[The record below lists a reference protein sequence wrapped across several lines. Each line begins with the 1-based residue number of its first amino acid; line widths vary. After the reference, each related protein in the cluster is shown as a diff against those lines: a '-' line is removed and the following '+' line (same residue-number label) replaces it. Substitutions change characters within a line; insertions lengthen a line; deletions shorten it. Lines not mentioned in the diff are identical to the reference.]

1 MTSSNLE
8 NAASRIIESRIKAV
22 TVYTNQALVV
32 RQSQIELT
40 GAEQELIIEGLPLSL
55 QQDSVRS
62 RGVGNVPVKILGV
75 QTEQVFS
82 SEPIEQRTAE
92 IKEEIKAIAAE
103 VQKLEDQIV
112 GINLQRNFVQDLG
125 SKYLERFSSLQPPN
139 EVNLEEISR
148 LLGFIGS
155 QDQSLAGQ
163 ITQYKQEKA
172 NRETQL
178 EVLRDRLE
186 QVQTKTNRDRY
197 SSYRILVAIEPEA
210 AGTFQLEISY
220 LVNHAS
226 WSPLYDIR
234 SNSTGDQL
242 HLTYLAEVQQK
253 TGEDWTGINLTLST
267 AKPALGKLP
276 NKLKPFFIQGME
288 LRRSRPADELAGR
301 GVFHSP
307 EFSELD
313 ALLQE
318 ASAPSM
324 DLSAE
329 VKIEAEQAIAET
341 TQVGGIVTFSLER
354 NSTIPSDDQGHKVM
368 VYQTHYAGQ
377 PQHITIPRLDSC
389 AYLETQAINPADGAT
404 LLPGKANIFRD
415 NTLVGTTELEH
426 ISPGQSFKIYLGIDE
441 SIKVNRAL
449 VKREVESI
457 GTYRRINY
465 SYRIRLSNLRAEESK
480 IRVIEQLPVSRDE
493 RIKVRLLRTQ
503 PEILEGEMGTLEWLL
518 VLAPKSQPESRQE
531 IAYQSSTEYPTNLEI
546 RYSY

>member
-8 NAASRIIESRIKAV
+8 NAASRIIESRIKAA

-32 RQSQIELT
+32 RQSQLELT

-92 IKEEIKAIAAE
+92 INQEIQAIAAE

-125 SKYLERFSSLQPPN
+125 NKYLERFSSLQPPN

-178 EVLRDRLE
+178 KVLRDRLE

-234 SNSTGDQL
+234 SNTTGDQL
-242 HLTYLAEVQQK
+242 HLTYLAEVKQK
-253 TGEDWTGINLTLST
+253 TGEDWIGINLTLST
-267 AKPALGKLP
+267 AKPSLGKLP
-276 NKLKPFFIQGME
+276 NKLKPFFIQSGGFRTRE
-288 LRRSRPADELAGR
+288 SADELAGGPR
-301 GVFHSP
+301 SYP
-307 EFSELD
+307 AEFFELD
-313 ALLQE
+313 ALLE
-318 ASAPSM
+318 EPVPSM

-354 NSTIPSDDQGHKVM
+354 NSTIPSDDQAHKVM
-368 VYQTHYAGQ
+368 LYQTHYAGQ
-377 PQHITIPRLDSC
+377 PQHITVPRLDSC

-449 VKREVESI
+449 VKREVELI
-457 GTYRRINY
+457 GNYRRVNY
-465 SYRIRLSNLRAEESK
+465 SYRIRLSNLRPEESK

-503 PEILEGEMGTLEWLL
+503 PEIPEGEMGTLEWLL

-531 IAYQSSTEYPTNLEI
+531 IAYQSSTEYPTNLAIE
-546 RYSY
+546 YLS

>member
-8 NAASRIIESRIKAV
+8 NAASRIIESRIKAA

-32 RQSQIELT
+32 RQSQLELT

-92 IKEEIKAIAAE
+92 INQEIQAIAAE
-103 VQKLEDQIV
+103 IQKLEDQIV

-139 EVNLEEISR
+139 EVNLDEISR

-172 NRETQL
+172 NRENQL
-178 EVLRDRLE
+178 EVLRDRLK

-197 SSYRILVAIEPEA
+197 SHYRILLAIEPES
-210 AGTFQLEISY
+210 AGTFELEISY
-220 LVNHAS
+220 LVNYAS

-234 SNSTGDQL
+234 SNTTGDQL
-242 HLTYLAEVQQK
+242 HLTYLAEVKQK
-253 TGEDWTGINLTLST
+253 TGEDWIGINLTLST
-267 AKPALGKLP
+267 AKPSLGKLP
-276 NKLKPFFIQGME
+276 NKLKPFFIQSGGFRTRE
-288 LRRSRPADELAGR
+288 SADELAGR
-301 GVFHSP
+301 PRSYP
-307 EFSELD
+307 AEFFELD
-313 ALLQE
+313 ALLE
-318 ASAPSM
+318 EPVPSM

-354 NSTIPSDDQGHKVM
+354 NSTIPSDDQAHKVM
-368 VYQTHYAGQ
+368 LYQTHYAGQ
-377 PQHITIPRLDSC
+377 PQHITVPRLDSC

-426 ISPGQSFKIYLGIDE
+426 ISPGQSFKVYLGIDE
-441 SIKVNRAL
+441 SIKVSRDL

-465 SYRIRLSNLRAEESK
+465 SYRIRLSNLRAEETK

-531 IAYQSSTEYPTNLEI
+531 IAYQSSTEYPTNLAIE
-546 RYSY
+546 YSS

>member
-8 NAASRIIESRIKAV
+8 NAANRIIESRIKAV

-32 RQSQIELT
+32 RHSQIELT

-62 RGVGNVPVKILGV
+62 RGVGSVPVKILGV

-82 SEPIEQRTAE
+82 SEPIEQRIAE
-92 IKEEIKAIAAE
+92 INQEIQAIAAE
-103 VQKLEDQIV
+103 IEKLENQIF
-112 GINLQRNFVQDLG
+112 GINLQRNFVQKLG
-125 SKYLERFSSLQPPN
+125 DKYLERFSSLQPPN
-139 EVNLEEISR
+139 EVNLDEISR

-155 QDQSLAGQ
+155 QDLSYASQV
-163 ITQYKQEKA
+163 TEYKREKA
-172 NRETQL
+172 YWEKQL
-178 EVLRDRLE
+178 EAWRYTQQ
-186 QVQTKTNRDRY
+186 QVQTETNRDRY
-197 SSYRILVAIEPEA
+197 SNYRIVVAIEPEA
-210 AGTFQLEISY
+210 AGTFELEIFY

-234 SNSTGDQL
+234 SNTIGDQL
-242 HLTYLAEVQQK
+242 HLTYLAEVQQQ

-267 AKPALGKLP
+267 AKPALGQMP
-276 NKLKPFFIQGME
+276 NKLKPLFIQSMR
-288 LRRSRPADELAGR
+288 LT
-301 GVFHSP
+301 FYSP
-307 EFSELD
+307 EFADLD
-313 ALLQE
+313 AIVEEPPLPSQE
-318 ASAPSM
+318 PPAPSM
-324 DLSAE
+324 DVNTE
-329 VKIEAEQAIAET
+329 VQIEAEQAIAET
-341 TQVGGIVTFSLER
+341 TQVGGIFTFSLER
-354 NSTIPSDDQGHKVM
+354 NSTIPSDDQPHKVM
-368 VYQTHYAGQ
+368 LYQTNYAGQ

-426 ISPGQSFKIYLGIDE
+426 ISPGQSFKVYLGIDE
-441 SIKVNRAL
+441 SIKVNRDL

-465 SYRIRLSNLRAEESK
+465 SYRIRLSNLRAEETK

-503 PEILEGEMGTLEWLL
+503 PEITEGNMGTLEWLL

-531 IAYQSSTEYPTNLEI
+531 IAYQSSTEYPTNLQI

>member
-8 NAASRIIESRIKAV
+8 NAASRIIESRIKAA

-32 RQSQIELT
+32 RQSQLELT

-92 IKEEIKAIAAE
+92 INQEIQAIAAE
-103 VQKLEDQIV
+103 IQKLEDQIV

-139 EVNLEEISR
+139 EVNLDEISR

-172 NRETQL
+172 NRENQL
-178 EVLRDRLE
+178 EVLRDRLK

-197 SSYRILVAIEPEA
+197 SHYRILVAIEPES
-210 AGTFQLEISY
+210 AGTFELEISY
-220 LVNHAS
+220 LVNYAS

-234 SNSTGDQL
+234 SNTTGDQL
-242 HLTYLAEVQQK
+242 HLTYLAEVKQK
-253 TGEDWTGINLTLST
+253 TGEDWIGINLTLST
-267 AKPALGKLP
+267 AKPSLGKLP
-276 NKLKPFFIQGME
+276 NKLKPFFIQSGGFRTRE
-288 LRRSRPADELAGR
+288 SADELAGGPR
-301 GVFHSP
+301 SYP
-307 EFSELD
+307 AEFFELD
-313 ALLQE
+313 ALLE
-318 ASAPSM
+318 EPVPSM

-354 NSTIPSDDQGHKVM
+354 NSTIPSDDQAHKVM
-368 VYQTHYAGQ
+368 LYQTHYAGQ
-377 PQHITIPRLDSC
+377 PQHITVPRLDSC

-426 ISPGQSFKIYLGIDE
+426 ISPGQSFKVYLGIDE
-441 SIKVNRAL
+441 SIKVSRDL

-465 SYRIRLSNLRAEESK
+465 SYRIRLSNLRAEETK

-531 IAYQSSTEYPTNLEI
+531 IAYQSSTEYPTNLAIE
-546 RYSY
+546 YSS

>member
-8 NAASRIIESRIKAV
+8 NAASRIIESRIKAA

-32 RQSQIELT
+32 RQSQLELT

-92 IKEEIKAIAAE
+92 INQEIQAIAAE
-103 VQKLEDQIV
+103 IQKLEDQIV

-139 EVNLEEISR
+139 EVNLDEISR

-172 NRETQL
+172 NRENQL
-178 EVLRDRLE
+178 EVLRDRLK

-197 SSYRILVAIEPEA
+197 SHYRILLAIEPES
-210 AGTFQLEISY
+210 AGTFELEISY
-220 LVNHAS
+220 LVNYAS

-234 SNSTGDQL
+234 SNTTGDQL
-242 HLTYLAEVQQK
+242 HLTYLAEVKQK
-253 TGEDWTGINLTLST
+253 TGEDWIGINLTLST
-267 AKPALGKLP
+267 AKPSLGKLP
-276 NKLKPFFIQGME
+276 NKLKPFFIQSGGFRTRE
-288 LRRSRPADELAGR
+288 SADELAGGPR
-301 GVFHSP
+301 SYP
-307 EFSELD
+307 AEFFELD
-313 ALLQE
+313 ALLE
-318 ASAPSM
+318 EPVPSM

-354 NSTIPSDDQGHKVM
+354 NSTIPSDDQAHKVM
-368 VYQTHYAGQ
+368 LYQTHYAGQ
-377 PQHITIPRLDSC
+377 PQHITVPRLDSC

-426 ISPGQSFKIYLGIDE
+426 ISPGQSFKVYLGIDE
-441 SIKVNRAL
+441 SIKVSRDL

-465 SYRIRLSNLRAEESK
+465 SYRIRLSNLRAEETK

-531 IAYQSSTEYPTNLEI
+531 IAYQSSTEYPTNLAIE
-546 RYSY
+546 YSS

>member
-8 NAASRIIESRIKAV
+8 NAASRIIESRIKAA

-32 RQSQIELT
+32 RQSQLELT

-92 IKEEIKAIAAE
+92 INQEIQAIAAE
-103 VQKLEDQIV
+103 IQKLEDQIV

-139 EVNLEEISR
+139 EVNLDEISR

-172 NRETQL
+172 NRENQL
-178 EVLRDRLE
+178 EVLRDRLK

-197 SSYRILVAIEPEA
+197 SHYRILVAIEPES
-210 AGTFQLEISY
+210 AGTFELEISY
-220 LVNHAS
+220 LVNYAS

-234 SNSTGDQL
+234 SNTTGDQL
-242 HLTYLAEVQQK
+242 HLTYLAEVKQK
-253 TGEDWTGINLTLST
+253 TGEDWIGINLTLST
-267 AKPALGKLP
+267 AKPSLGKLP
-276 NKLKPFFIQGME
+276 NKLKPFFIQSGGFRTRE
-288 LRRSRPADELAGR
+288 SADELAGR
-301 GVFHSP
+301 PRSYP
-307 EFSELD
+307 AEFFELD
-313 ALLQE
+313 ALLE
-318 ASAPSM
+318 EPVPSM

-354 NSTIPSDDQGHKVM
+354 NSTIPSDDQAHKVM
-368 VYQTHYAGQ
+368 LYQTHYAGQ
-377 PQHITIPRLDSC
+377 PQHITVPRLDSC

-426 ISPGQSFKIYLGIDE
+426 ISPGQSFKVYLGIDE
-441 SIKVNRAL
+441 SIKVSRDL

-465 SYRIRLSNLRAEESK
+465 SYRIRLSNLRAEETK

-531 IAYQSSTEYPTNLEI
+531 IAYQSSTEYPTNLAIE
-546 RYSY
+546 YSS